1 MRRIMINILKSK
13 SLLLLLFAF
22 SLSLNAYAATDL
34 SKYTA
39 AMQQLEAD
47 LDAKSGDSFKA
58 MLDVDT
64 LLERIFDGI
73 EKDVEPNFKQGFTK
87 GFKEKG
93 IDNLVQRIVGMLPD
107 ENGANVIR
115 VTEKD
120 GKVYS
125 AMRYN
130 FQDQGYGY
138 VEYEL
143 VKDKASGN
151 IRIVDWY
158 DYQSGQNY
166 SKSIKQ
172 IVATLSPNPNLIGKI
187 FDIATGQN
195 SRAQDIVKMVKAA
208 NEQDFET
215 IRTIYK
221 SFDST
226 QKKNWVIMIVS
237 FNLANSSG
245 DIDFYDEVL
254 IDIEKNFANDPR
266 ASFVLIDYYILKQ
279 QYNEALACIN
289 KLSRIFDYK
298 DAGLWHLTANTHLM
312 QGNYQRS
319 IKDAQQGINL
329 EPDFEENYWTLL
341 SAQVMSGD
349 NANATDTI
357 KNLEQRFDYL
367 LIREALAQD
376 EIFQEYINSP
386 EYIKLERSR

>member
-1 MRRIMINILKSK
+1 MKIILKSRK
-13 SLLLLLFAF
+13 LFLMALVF
-22 SLSLNAYAATDL
+22 GMSLNAYAATDL

-47 LDAKSGDSFKA
+47 LDIKSGDTFKA

-64 LLERIFDGI
+64 LLSKIFEGI
-73 EKDVEPNFKQGFTK
+73 ENDVDPSFKQGFSK
-87 GFKEKG
+87 GFKERG
-93 IDNLVQRIVGMLPD
+93 VDNLVERIVGMMPD
-107 ENGANVIR
+107 QNGANVIR
-115 VTEKD
+115 VIEKD
-120 GKVYS
+120 GKIYAAV
-125 AMRYN
+125 RYN

-143 VKDKASGN
+143 VKDKASGK

-166 SKSIKQ
+166 SKSLKQ

-187 FDIATGQN
+187 FDIATGQS

-208 NEQDFET
+208 NEQDFKT

-221 SFDST
+221 SFDSA

-237 FNLANSSG
+237 FNLANTSG

-279 QYNEALACIN
+279 QYDEALACIN

-319 IKDAQQGINL
+319 IKDAQQGIKL
-329 EPDFEENYWTLL
+329 EPDFEESYWTLL
-341 SAQVMSGD
+341 SAQVMTGD
-349 NANATDTI
+349 NASATDTI
-357 KNLEQRFDYL
+357 KILEQDFGYL
-367 LIREALAQD
+367 LSREALSQD

-386 EYIKLERSR
+386 EYKKLESSR